1 MSARSNEL
9 PLRTILRVV
18 VIVVLAALALYLVY
32 LLRKTIGWV
41 LTATFIAIA
50 LSAPVNALNR
60 HMRRGFAIAIVYLAL
75 ILVPVGLT
83 ALVVPP
89 LVTQGTNL
97 AEDLPN
103 YANDVQDYVNKN
115 EKLRKLDEKYDLTGQ
130 LQKQANQLPGK
141 VGDAAKV
148 LSDIGLGLVNSVFA
162 LVNILI
168 LSVFIVAGGRG
179 WVDAG
184 LKLRPEEERER
195 MRRILDSTANAV
207 GGYVQGALTIALIA
221 GVQAFIVLEL
231 LGVPFAAPLAVLAGT
246 ASLIPLIGATVAAIV
261 IGVVTVFNDFPTDT
275 IIWAIWAIIYQQL
288 ENNIIQPQVQKR
300 TVKVQPFVVLVA
312 VLFGSTLL
320 GVLGA
325 IVAIPLAASIQILLR
340 EWWDWRQEVRP
351 PPIIAPAPPPPP
363 GPPAA
368 GPPPPSSGP
377 GPEGEGGTGGGV
389 ILPAT

>member
-60 HMRRGFAIAIVYLAL
+60 HMRRGFAISIVYLAL

-97 AEDLPN
+97 AEDLPS

-115 EKLRKLDEKYDLTGQ
+115 ERLRKLDDKYDLTGQ

-141 VGDAAKV
+141 IGDAAKV

-168 LSVFIVAGGRG
+168 LSIFIVSRGRG
-179 WVDAG
+179 WTDAA
-184 LKLRPEEERER
+184 LRLRPEAERER
-195 MRRILDSTANAV
+195 IRRILDSTASAV
-207 GGYVQGALTIALIA
+207 GGYMQGALTIALIA
-221 GVQAFIVLEL
+221 GIQSFVVMEL
-231 LGVPFAAPLAVLAGT
+231 LGVPFAAPLAVLAGL
-246 ASLIPLIGATVAAIV
+246 ASLIPLVGATAAAIV
-261 IGVVTVFNDFPTDT
+261 IGLVTLFNDFPRDT
-275 IIWAIWAIIYQQL
+275 IIWTIWAIVYQQI
-288 ENNIIQPQVQKR
+288 ENNVIQPQIQRR
-300 TVKVQPFVVLVA
+300 TVQVQPFIVLVA

-320 GVLGA
+320 GIFGA
-325 IVAIPLAASIQILLR
+325 IVAIPLAASIQILVR
-340 EWWDWRQEVRP
+340 EWWDWRTEVRAAALIDP
-351 PPIIAPAPPPPP
+351 GGPPPP
-363 GPPAA
+363 GP
-368 GPPPPSSGP
+368 SGP
-377 GPEGEGGTGGGV
+377 GPQPPPPDDDGGAGSGGGGV
-389 ILPAT
+389 IVPVT

>member
-1 MSARSNEL
+1 MPARASDL
-9 PLRTILRVV
+9 PARTILRVV
-18 VIVVLAALALYLVY
+18 AIVVIAVLALYLIY
-32 LLRKTIGWV
+32 LLRKPIGWV

-50 LSAPVNALNR
+50 LSGPVNRLNR
-60 HMRRGFAIAIVYLAL
+60 HMRRGLAIAIVYLGL

-115 EKLRKLDEKYDLTGQ
+115 ERLRELDDKYDLTGQ
-130 LQKQANQLPGK
+130 LQKQANQLPAK

-168 LSVFIVAGGRG
+168 LSIFIVAGGRG
-179 WVDAG
+179 WTDAA
-184 LKLRPEEERER
+184 LRLRPEGERER
-195 MRRILDSTANAV
+195 MRRVLDETADAV
-207 GGYVQGALTIALIA
+207 GGYVQGALTIAVIA
-221 GVQAFIVLEL
+221 GVQSFIVMEI
-231 LGVPFAAPLAVLAGT
+231 LGVPFAAPLAVLAGL
-246 ASLIPLIGATVAAIV
+246 ASLIPLVGATVAAIV
-261 IGVVTVFNDFPTDT
+261 IGLVTLFNDFPTDT
-275 IIWAIWAIIYQQL
+275 IIWAIWAVIYQQI
-288 ENNIIQPQVQKR
+288 ENNIIQPQVQRR
-300 TVKVQPFVVLVA
+300 TVRVQPFIVLVA

-325 IVAIPLAASIQILLR
+325 IVAIPLAASIQILVK
-340 EWWDWRQEVRP
+340 EWWAWRLEARQAAILDPEGPQP
-351 PPIIAPAPPPPP
+351 PSPP
-363 GPPAA
+363 GGAK
-368 GPPPPSSGP
+368 GPDD
-377 GPEGEGGTGGGV
+377 ENGGTGV